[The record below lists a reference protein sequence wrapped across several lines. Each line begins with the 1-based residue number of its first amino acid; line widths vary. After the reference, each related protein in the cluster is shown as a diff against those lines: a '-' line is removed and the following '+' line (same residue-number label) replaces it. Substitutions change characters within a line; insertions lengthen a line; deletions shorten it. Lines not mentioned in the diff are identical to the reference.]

1 MELKNQK
8 LLAAKVL
15 KCSAK
20 HIRFDST
27 RLEDIKE
34 AITRID
40 IHSLISDKA
49 IYALPIKSASKYHA
63 RKAKIQK
70 RKGRRSGQ
78 GSRKGKANARL
89 NKKRSWIATI
99 RLQRK
104 FIKELKDK
112 SLIDAK
118 TFKDLYAKSSGG
130 FFRSK
135 RHIKL
140 YLEEHGL
147 IKKKKK

>member
-8 LLAAKVL
+8 QLAAKVL
-15 KCSAK
+15 KTSSK

-34 AITRID
+34 SITKID
-40 IHSLISDKA
+40 IRSLIKDKA
-49 IYALPIKSASKYHA
+49 ISAQPVKSASKYHT
-63 RKAKIQK
+63 RKAKSQK
-70 RKGRRSGQ
+70 RKGRQSGQ
-78 GSRKGKANARL
+78 GKRKGKSSARL
-89 NKKRSWIATI
+89 PQKKFWMASI
-99 RLQRK
+99 RLQRA
-104 FIKELKDK
+104 FLKELKEK

-118 TFKDLYAKSSGG
+118 TYKSLYAKASGG

-140 YLEEHGL
+140 YLEEHEL
-147 IKKKKK
+147 VKKK